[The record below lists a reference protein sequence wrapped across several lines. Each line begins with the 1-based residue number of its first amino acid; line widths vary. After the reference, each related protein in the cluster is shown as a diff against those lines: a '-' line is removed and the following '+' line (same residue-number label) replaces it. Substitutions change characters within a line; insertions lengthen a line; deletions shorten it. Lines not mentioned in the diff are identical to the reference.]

1 MVKNL
6 PTVERST
13 KVRFGKNTTND
24 QADNTLVFNA
34 SNIEIEAANPNS
46 IYMTPLRLRTDLS
59 DRNIT
64 VLAYNRVTKELMDSD
79 AVAEDILNF
88 SLEAAVINGNVTSN
102 TVSFNNAITS
112 VTTLSN
118 VGIANSAPE
127 GTVSVGSKLFIDK
140 DGSNVLTVL
149 GNTYI
154 QNKLVVDGDAT
165 FNGLVTTVHSN
176 NTVIRDAI
184 IEIGK
189 GNTPTDTTLDL
200 GFILNRPRFER
211 CSRFLGR
218 YGRDCTWLY
227 TIECG

>member
-24 QADNTLVFNA
+24 QAENTLVFNA
-34 SNIEIEAANPNS
+34 SNTEIDAAFPNS
-46 IYMTPLRLRTDLS
+46 IYMTPLRLRTDLT
-59 DRNIT
+59 DRNIV
-64 VLAYNRVTKELMDSD
+64 VLAYNRITKEVMDSD
-79 AVAEDILNF
+79 AIAEDILNF
-88 SLEAAVINGNVTSN
+88 TLEAAVKNGNVSSN

-118 VGIANSAPE
+118 VGIANATPQD
-127 GTVSVGSKLFIDK
+127 TVSVGSKLFIDK

-154 QNKLVVDGDAT
+154 QNRLVVDGDAT
-165 FNGLVTTVHSN
+165 FNGLVTTLHSN
-176 NTVIRDAI
+176 NTVIKDAI

-189 GNTPTDTTLDL
+189 DNTPID
-200 GFILNRPRFER
+200 
-211 CSRFLGR
+211 
-218 YGRDCTWLY
+218 
-227 TIECG
+227 